1 MEALVLAGLL
11 GAGYLINKDEEDK
24 NPITKPINKTISIP
38 NGENI
43 YNSEQY
49 NETDNLIR
57 SLARKNFES
66 SQQPDA
72 KVINHQKL
80 EPVAS
85 NNAPTDNYE
94 NFIYSNASGGYIN
107 NQEFMSNNQGI
118 KLAPFF
124 RGEGFAN
131 QNLDDSRQLEGLQ
144 GAGSSFQQSKREI
157 PNMFDRHK
165 QNIHG
170 NYFGNGMGDTN
181 RYVGSQLRNN
191 ELPFQQQRVVKMDER
206 DPLTRQVGQ
215 LIADKSNIDNTRTLN
230 NPKLVNKGKIISGG
244 NPIPSRGKMGMM
256 FQHNPDK
263 YYLNDSDRW
272 FTTTGATIADMR
284 RPKHIMPETNRQV
297 LNKQEMGIA
306 SPQVYTGLEKRAN
319 FKKPLK
325 QQLRTDTNRNVGIE
339 TPQIG
344 VDMQRGGYR
353 ALPNERQV
361 TELRGYTSNVATEFK
376 EPKLGLMDDVKKT
389 IKETTINSKQNGHVQ
404 NTVIN
409 NTLGLQDTLKVTKK
423 QTTINS
429 KNNGYIKGDY
439 EKRSS
444 SYEAPENTTKDS
456 TLYSHTGNAGAFLQE
471 VTLQENYMNA
481 ETNPTKEII
490 ARGRMPTKNN
500 VKIANGM
507 DTLTVD
513 IKKLD
518 IDYMNHRLNGP
529 DKVYQE
535 IPTDDVCELTTMK
548 DRLDD
553 ESLAPKVRIDPE
565 LLNPFKDNPY
575 TQSLSSFA
583 Y

>member
-11 GAGYLINKDEEDK
+11 GAGYLINKEEEDK
-24 NPITKPINKTISIP
+24 NPITTPVKKEITVP

-43 YNSEQY
+43 YNSEHY
-49 NETDNLIR
+49 NETDNLVR
-57 SLARKNFES
+57 SLAKKNFES
-66 SQQPDA
+66 SQLPESR
-72 KVINHQKL
+72 VINHQKL

-85 NNAPTDNYE
+85 NEDEVENYDNY
-94 NFIYSNASGGYIN
+94 IYSTATGGYIDN
-107 NQEFMSNNQGI
+107 NNFMSNDQGV
-118 KLAPFF
+118 KMAPHF
-124 RGEGFAN
+124 RGAGPSNINFEDTR
-131 QNLDDSRQLEGLQ
+131 LLEGLN
-144 GAGSSFQQSKREI
+144 GPGTKFYQSKKEI
-157 PNMFDRHK
+157 PNMFQRQK

-170 NYFGNGMGDTN
+170 NYFGKGMGDTK
-181 RYVGSQLRNN
+181 RYVNGQRRNN
-191 ELPFQQQRVVKMDER
+191 ELPFQQEMVRKIDER
-206 DPLTRQVGQ
+206 DPLTRQVGKM
-215 LIADKSNIDNTRTLN
+215 IADKSQIDNTRTLN
-230 NPKLVNKGKIISGG
+230 NPKLVNKGKVIQGGSMIST
-244 NPIPSRGKMGMM
+244 RGKMGMV

-263 YYLNDSDRW
+263 FYVNDSDRW
-272 FTTTGATIADMR
+272 LTTNGATIASSR
-284 RPKHIMPETNRQV
+284 RPKQIMPETNRQV
-297 LNKQEMGIA
+297 FNKQELGIA
-306 SPQVYTGLEKRAN
+306 SNTVTALQKRQN
-319 FKKPLK
+319 YKKTLK
-325 QQLRTDTNRNVGIE
+325 QQLGTDTQRNVGIE

-353 ALPNERQV
+353 SLPNEREV
-361 TELRGYTSNVATEFK
+361 TEQRDYTSNVASEYK
-376 EPKLGLMDDVKKT
+376 EPTIGLLDSLKKT

-404 NTVIN
+404 NTTIHS
-409 NTLGLQDTLKVTKK
+409 TLGLQDNVKITKK

-429 KNNGYIKGDY
+429 QNNGYIKGDF

-444 SYEAPENTTKDS
+444 SYEAPENTTKDT
-456 TLYSHTGNAGAFLQE
+456 TLFSHTGNSGGFLKE
-471 VTLQENYMNA
+471 VTLQENFVNA
-481 ETNPTKEII
+481 DTNPTKEII

-500 VKIANGM
+500 VKISNGM

-535 IPTDDVCELTTMK
+535 IPSDESCELTTMK

-553 ESLAPKVRIDPE
+553 ESLKPEYRIDPE